1 MLHPTLGI
9 VFCASVLIAAPV
21 LAEERYALVIGN
33 GAYENIDPL
42 ANPPNDVKLVSEA
55 LKAVGFKVTSLV
67 DSNKRQMEDATQNFA
82 RTLDDAGRNAVG
94 VFYFAGHGV
103 PYKGENWLIPLGAD
117 VKEGVDIEYEAVSAR
132 KVLKLM
138 ESASNATNIL
148 ILDSSRNNPFR
159 GVSLSGSRATSPG
172 TSRTDA
178 PKGSFIVYSTAP
190 GAVAYDG
197 TGDNRPFAVAFA
209 AEIRTPGQS
218 IGEMM
223 IEVRKRVR
231 DSTKGLGATP
241 QTPWNSSSLKGRF
254 LFNPADSTFKSDA
267 SDAKPEK

>member
-1 MLHPTLGI
+1 MLRAISGI
-9 VFCASVLIAAPV
+9 ILCALVMGAAPV

-55 LKAVGFKVTSLV
+55 LEAVGFEVTSLV
-67 DSNKRQMEDATQNFA
+67 DSNKRQMEDAAQNFA

-103 PYKGENWLIPLGAD
+103 PYKGDSWLIPVGAD
-117 VKEGVDIEYEAVSAR
+117 VKEGVDIEYETVSAS

-138 ESASNATNIL
+138 GSARNAIDIL
-148 ILDSSRNNPFR
+148 ILDCSRNSPFPD
-159 GVSLSGSRATSPG
+159 LSDTGATLPG
-172 TSRTDA
+172 MSRTDA
-178 PKGSFIVYSTAP
+178 PKGNFIVWSTAP

-218 IGEMM
+218 LADMM
-223 IEVRKRVR
+223 REVRKRVR

-241 QTPWNSSSLKGRF
+241 QTPWDSGSLTGRF
-254 LFNPADSTFKSDA
+254 VFNPGI
-267 SDAKPEK
+267 E